1 MILLTGRGREG
12 GGNVRETLRA
22 ALNLISE
29 YSNKRLALLE
39 ETSFQTD
46 DDELESRTTMPT
58 NVIRDFLDV
67 GVVECGVDLI
77 QDKERAGL
85 IRVDGK
91 EESQGGDCLL
101 AAREMLHVAE
111 SLHRR
116 HGVVFYSIKVGF
128 VTALHVQVAVSILIK
143 TIIKAQAERKDYIR
157 SPAQGESNA
166 HSEIFVNPSNLLRDM
181 VKGFLK

>member
-67 GVVECGVDLI
+67 GVVECSVDLI

-101 AAREMLHVAE
+101 AAREVLHVAE

-116 HGVVFYSIKVGF
+116 HGVVFDSIKVGF
-128 VTALHVQVAVSILIK
+128 VTALHVQVAVSIFIK
-143 TIIKAQAERKDYIR
+143 TIKAQAEWKDYIR